1 MPRAVIYCRCSTEE
15 ESQKDALVKQVQEAE
30 ECIRQQGWKQVDS
43 YVESK
48 SGTTTKG
55 RTEYNRLFEDM
66 SEDRF
71 DIVVIKSQDRLM
83 RNVREWYTF
92 LDRLVTSGKKLYM
105 YLERKFYTPDDALI
119 TGIKAI
125 LAEEYSTE
133 LSKKINNAHKNRQKK
148 GEVFIFPPN
157 TYGLRKVSKGKYEL
171 VEEETEAIRLMFQM
185 IKYYGCGVIANKLE
199 EQGMCDRNGKPF
211 EEEAIR
217 RIIRNPI
224 HCGTVIQNKRHFDFQ
239 TKRMVKVPKEEWI
252 VHKNVL
258 PASVTE
264 QEWQE
269 ANQAMDKRAIAHNVK
284 AYTPKGKHP
293 GKFDLSGKL
302 RCGKCGGVYYRNYR
316 KRYKGGEYIIEWKCS
331 SYLYH
336 GKNSKGC
343 DNILLN
349 EEHLFEL
356 LKRTCMHSYYGRRM
370 DVAGIIEKTLVLLEK
385 AMTKSDGQSKKTQIE
400 RRLKKIVR
408 EKEVLLNKLL
418 KGVITDDTYMKK
430 EKELNEK
437 ERQLKQELDAFQT
450 EEDRKQI
457 LADRIS
463 NIRQKLEESLVEKA
477 ELAEMIENIKTI
489 VVYPDC
495 LRIEFYIDKML
506 GIGKDNL
513 RMLDSDRMKM
523 QKVAAVLCAIPDDMV
538 FQRKKTAEREEIIK
552 YMKANSQITA
562 KEIAEREGI
571 GLSAVNYRIKKLRQQ
586 GRIYFDGKGGKG
598 NWVVVEEEEK

>member
-66 SEDRF
+66 AEDRF

-83 RNVREWYTF
+83 RNVREWYAF

-148 GEVFIFPPN
+148 GEVFILPSN
-157 TYGLRKVSKGKYEL
+157 TYGFRRVAKGKYEL
-171 VEEETEAIRLMFQM
+171 VEEEVEAIRLMFQL
-185 IKYYGCGVIANKLE
+185 IRYYGCGVIANKLE
-199 EQGMCDRNGKPF
+199 QQGLYDRNGKPF

-224 HCGTVIQNKRHFDFQ
+224 HCGTVVQNKRHFDFQ
-239 TKRMVKVPKEEWI
+239 TKRMVKMPKEEWI

-264 QEWQE
+264 QEWKE
-269 ANQAMDKRAIAHNVK
+269 ANQAMDERAIARNVK
-284 AYTPKGKHP
+284 SYMPKGKHT
-293 GKFDLSGKL
+293 GKYDLSGKI

-316 KRYKGGEYIIEWKCS
+316 KRYKNGEYIIEWKCS

-336 GKNSKGC
+336 GKGSKGC

-349 EEHLFEL
+349 EEKLFEL
-356 LKRTCMHSYYGRRM
+356 LKKCCLISYYGKRM
-370 DVAGIIEKTLVLLEK
+370 DAAQIIEKTLLLLEK
-385 AMTKSDGQSKKTQIE
+385 AMERSEDQSKRIKVE
-400 RRLKKIVR
+400 RRLKKI
-408 EKEVLLNKLL
+408 EQDKDVLLNKLL
-418 KGVITDDTYMKK
+418 KGVVTDDTYIKK
-430 EKELNEK
+430 EKELKEK
-437 ERQLKQELDAFQT
+437 EEQLKRELDTFQT
-450 EEDRKQI
+450 ETERKQI
-457 LADRIS
+457 MEDRIF
-463 NIRQKLEESLVEKA
+463 NIRQKLEENLVERA
-477 ELAEMIENIKTI
+477 ELSEIIDNIDTI
-489 VVYPDC
+489 LVYPDH
-495 LRIEFYIDKML
+495 LRINFHIARML
-506 GIGKDNL
+506 GVGKDNL
-513 RMLDSDRMKM
+513 KMLNTDRLKM
-523 QKVAAVLCAIPDDMV
+523 QNVAAIMCAIPDDMV

-571 GLSAVNYRIKKLRQQ
+571 GLSAVNYRINKLKQQ

-598 NWVVVEEEEK
+598 SWVVVEEEEK